1 MPAVR
6 SSARPQAHLRRFA
19 FWNSHVRQLKKHVF
33 EQKQSGRGQKTEI
46 VNQFNDLTIKRF
58 SASTSTYPARSN
70 PICAPGLAAQFRLAL
85 SCKLGRRRDRNADAQ
100 ADSAKGPR
108 A

>member
-6 SSARPQAHLRRFA
+6 RSARPQAHLRRFA
-19 FWNSHVRQLKKHVF
+19 FWNSHVSQLKKHVF
-33 EQKQSGRGQKTEI
+33 EQKQSGGGYKTEI

-70 PICAPGLAAQFRLAL
+70 PICAPRLAAQFRFALA
-85 SCKLGRRRDRNADAQ
+85 CKLGRRRDRNADAQ
-100 ADSAKGPR
+100 AGSARGPR